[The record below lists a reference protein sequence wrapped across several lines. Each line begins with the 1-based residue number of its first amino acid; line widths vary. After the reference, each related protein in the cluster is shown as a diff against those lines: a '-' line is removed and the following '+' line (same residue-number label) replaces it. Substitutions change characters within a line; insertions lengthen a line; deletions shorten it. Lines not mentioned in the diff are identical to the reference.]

1 MKAEKSGNEFN
12 IFLLLNRMFQ
22 YLKSNLLHM
31 DVISATTVQTK
42 ALQFWSKTYFAH
54 DKLRR
59 SSLLAICGFSA
70 VAYLVQG
77 VLKLIECYSTII
89 CLDVTLRQSIK
100 MDVEA
105 TSYLIECNVTYFPSF
120 SYFTICFRSFK
131 VRKGI
136 TKCANRKKRGKY
148 LLHCLRL
155 LCDDYIIASTK
166 MYLGWYS
173 KSDIK

>member
-12 IFLLLNRMFQ
+12 FFLLLNRMFQ

-42 ALQFWSKTYFAH
+42 ALQFWFKTYFAH
-54 DKLRR
+54 DKLRL
-59 SSLLAICGFSA
+59 SSLLALCDFSA

-89 CLDVTLRQSIK
+89 CPDVTLRQSIK
-100 MDVEA
+100 MDVVA
-105 TSYLIECNVTYFPSF
+105 TSYLIECSVTHIFRV
-120 SYFTICFRSFK
+120 SYFTICFRSLK
-131 VRKGI
+131 VKKRI
-136 TKCANRKKRGKY
+136 TQCANRKKRGKY

-155 LCDDYIIASTK
+155 LWDD
-166 MYLGWYS
+166 
-173 KSDIK
+173 